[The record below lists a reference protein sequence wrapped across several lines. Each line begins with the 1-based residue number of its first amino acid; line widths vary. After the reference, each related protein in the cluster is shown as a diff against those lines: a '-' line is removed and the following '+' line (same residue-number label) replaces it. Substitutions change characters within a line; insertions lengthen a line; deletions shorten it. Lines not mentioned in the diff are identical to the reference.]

1 MDVAFEMALEGE
13 GGGGEGGKLA
23 ITWSLP
29 LKVGFQCNMTLVVFI
44 TRIQPV
50 E

>member
-1 MDVAFEMALEGE
+1 MDVAFEMALE
-13 GGGGEGGKLA
+13 GEGGKLA